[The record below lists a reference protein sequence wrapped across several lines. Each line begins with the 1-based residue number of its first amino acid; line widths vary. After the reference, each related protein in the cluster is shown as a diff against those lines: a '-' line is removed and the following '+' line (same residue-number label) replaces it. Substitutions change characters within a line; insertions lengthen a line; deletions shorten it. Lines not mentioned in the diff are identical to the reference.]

1 MKKNDLTSGNI
12 WKGILLFVLPLLA
25 GSLIQQLYVT
35 VDAIIVGRFAG
46 KIGLAAID
54 SVNTLFKFPINF
66 MNGLAAGAT
75 IIISRY
81 YGAKKREDLHC
92 AIRTAITVAIILGA
106 VSSVAGVLLSP
117 QFIKIMKVPADIS
130 GLTLTYCRIYFGG
143 LWSLILYNMS
153 AGILRAFGDSRRPL
167 HVLIISSII
176 NIAGDL
182 LLVGVFHLGV
192 AGAALATIAAQVIS
206 VLIMFKMLAGLEHA
220 GGEIHVWHLHFCAEH
235 MWMIIK
241 IGFPL
246 ALQSMLFPVANSIVQ
261 ASVNIMGTDS
271 IAAWSICDKLSMLIW
286 LLADSMGP
294 ALTTYVAQNL
304 GAGQIARVK
313 KGAVVGTII
322 SVLAVGTVS
331 FILYVGS
338 GVFGPWFIDR
348 KDAAVL
354 IPLVVRYMKMMAP
367 FYFFYAIAEALSGA
381 SCGLGETLSPMVTTL
396 LSICLLRVCG
406 IWIFLPRYETMECI
420 IWVYIVSWITAG
432 IAFLVL
438 FLYKSKRK
446 LVSKL

>member
-1 MKKNDLTSGNI
+1 MLKYIYQRPCDLRRTKNGE
-12 WKGILLFVLPLLA
+12 
-25 GSLIQQLYVT
+25 
-35 VDAIIVGRFAG
+35 
-46 KIGLAAID
+46 
-54 SVNTLFKFPINF
+54 NTKMSFRKDF
-66 MNGLAAGAT
+66 
-75 IIISRY
+75 
-81 YGAKKREDLHC
+81 
-92 AIRTAITVAIILGA
+92 
-106 VSSVAGVLLSP
+106 
-117 QFIKIMKVPADIS
+117 
-130 GLTLTYCRIYFGG
+130 
-143 LWSLILYNMS
+143 LW
-153 AGILRAFGDSRRPL
+153 
-167 HVLIISSII
+167 
-176 NIAGDL
+176 
-182 LLVGVFHLGV
+182 
-192 AGAALATIAAQVIS
+192 GAAS
-206 VLIMFKMLAGLEHA
+206 
-220 GGEIHVWHLHFCAEH
+220 
-235 MWMIIK
+235 
-241 IGFPL
+241 
-246 ALQSMLFPVANSIVQ
+246 
-261 ASVNIMGTDS
+261 ASYQ
-271 IAAWSICDKLSMLIW
+271 ICDKLSMLIW

-304 GAGQIARVK
+304 GAGQIDRVK

-322 SVLAVGTVS
+322 SVLAVGIVS

-354 IPLVVRYMKMMAP
+354 IPLVVRYMKMMVP

-438 FLYKSKRK
+438 FLYKSKIK